1 MKNLLRLCVFCLGT
15 CISLDFTTSVVHFIM
30 RLHIL
35 QNGKYYSNK
44 NTSSWIK
51 RSSVQP
57 IFILLLSISRI
68 KRKEFSYFQGNK
80 LSKLFQKKKIL
91 VILKTTENRYLL
103 EISDVRAST
112 SGVWKTER
120 GHTKSFVHRMY
131 LFVKK
136 PFASLLNCEYTG
148 WMTVLSHSHL
158 CLWVSPMGKF
168 ILNLSH
174 HILFPGQQSDS
185 RKIPT
190 LLLFHLTWISRHQ
203 QISCESL
210 GTTIWW
216 LSLQACIQA
225 NVTEI
230 STVIPANRCHSWQ

>member
-1 MKNLLRLCVFCLGT
+1 MVSITQTKIPVPESSEALFSQYLSCFSPFLELNAKNFLTFKET
-15 CISLDFTTSVVHFIM
+15 
-30 RLHIL
+30 
-35 QNGKYYSNK
+35 NWAN
-44 NTSSWIK
+44 SS
-51 RSSVQP
+51 
-57 IFILLLSISRI
+57 
-68 KRKEFSYFQGNK
+68 
-80 LSKLFQKKKIL
+80 KKKIL

-103 EISDVRAST
+103 EISDVQAST
-112 SGVWKTER
+112 SSVWKTER